1 MESSI
6 SILIQI
12 VVTSTIVILLFKVY
26 KKQQYEIKQYEKRQ
40 KESKQI
46 FSKRGFKTFDKRAV
60 KENAFER
67 L

>member
-1 MESSI
+1 
-6 SILIQI
+6 
-12 VVTSTIVILLFKVY
+12 LLFKVY

-46 FSKRGFKTFDKRAV
+46 LSKRGFKTFDKRAV